1 MTLGIGGVEN
11 TNANGGEMHRVVAAF
26 VGSAVFLS
34 TLVGAQVGLSAT
46 ENNVETVIPAR
57 QSVQIPKSVY
67 RIKTKDKV
75 AFITIDDGIYKTEN
89 SLAYVKAN
97 KLPVTAFLSSWT
109 IKDSKKYFNEFTQW
123 GSVQNHSATHAS
135 FAKKSTDLDH
145 EICYVQKR
153 YAKKYNWH
161 PWMLRPPYGA
171 GQDSQAVRRMGEKC
185 GIQQIVMW
193 DASISNGKISYA
205 DSKLRPGSIV
215 LMHFSKNLKKDLKL
229 AVKKIREAGLEPA
242 NLDDYLPRINNVPA
256 MLSVRSSVR
265 PSVRAG
271 LTQPAR

>member
-1 MTLGIGGVEN
+1 MGIAVD
-11 TNANGGEMHRVVAAF
+11 TDGGEMRRVVVACAASILIF
-26 VGSAVFLS
+26 STSLGTQVGSW
-34 TLVGAQVGLSAT
+34 AT
-46 ENNVETVIPAR
+46 EKSVETVVPAR
-57 QSVQIPKSVY
+57 EVVQIPKSVY

-109 IKDSKKYFNEFTQW
+109 IKSSKKYFNEFTQW

-135 FAKKSTDLDH
+135 FAKKSTDLEH

-153 YAKKYNWH
+153 FAKKYDWR

-171 GQDSQAVRRMGEKC
+171 GQDSQAVRKMGEKC

-193 DASISNGKISYA
+193 DASVGNGKIRYA
-205 DSKLRPGSIV
+205 NSKLRPGSII
-215 LMHFSKNLKKDLKL
+215 LMHFSKSLKKDLEL

-256 MLSVRSSVR
+256 MLSVR
-265 PSVRAG
+265 AG

>member
-1 MTLGIGGVEN
+1 MRR
-11 TNANGGEMHRVVAAF
+11 AVAAF
-26 VGSAVFLS
+26 AGSILIFSTGLGTQVGS
-34 TLVGAQVGLSAT
+34 SAT
-46 ENNVETVIPAR
+46 ENSVETVVPTR
-57 QSVQIPKSVY
+57 ESVKIPKSVY

-89 SLAYVKAN
+89 ALAYVKAN

-109 IKDSKKYFNEFTQW
+109 IKGSKKYFNEFTQW

-153 YAKKYNWH
+153 YAKKYDWH

-171 GQDSQAVRRMGEKC
+171 GQDSQAVRNMGQKC

-193 DASISNGKISYA
+193 DASVGNGRISYA
-205 DSKLRPGSIV
+205 NSKLQPGSII

-229 AVKKIREAGLEPA
+229 AVKKIRAAGLEPA

-256 MLSVRSSVR
+256 MLSVRLSARLSA
-265 PSVRAG
+265 RAG

>member
-1 MTLGIGGVEN
+1 MR
-11 TNANGGEMHRVVAAF
+11 RVFAAF
-26 VGSAVFLS
+26 AASTVILS
-34 TLVGAQVGLSAT
+34 TIVGAQVGSSAT
-46 ENNVETVIPAR
+46 ENKVETVVPAR

-109 IKDSKKYFNEFTQW
+109 IKNSEEYFNQFTQW

-153 YAKKYNWH
+153 YAKQYDWR

-171 GQDSQAVRRMGEKC
+171 GQDSQAVRKMGEKC

-193 DASISNGKISYA
+193 DVSVGNGKISYA
-205 DSKLRPGSIV
+205 NSKLRPGSIV
-215 LMHFSKNLKKDLKL
+215 LLHFTKSLKRDLKL

-242 NLDDYLPRINNVPA
+242 NLDDYLPRINNAPA
-256 MLSVRSSVR
+256 MLSVRL
-265 PSVRAG
+265 SVRAG

>member
-1 MTLGIGGVEN
+1 VKYFAIEK
-11 TNANGGEMHRVVAAF
+11 GGEMRRGIAAF
-26 VGSAVFLS
+26 TGGILLFASLLGVQMGSH
-34 TLVGAQVGLSAT
+34 AT
-46 ENNVETVIPAR
+46 ENNVETVVPAR
-57 QSVQIPKSVY
+57 QNVQIPKSVY

-97 KLPVTAFLSSWT
+97 KLPITAFLSAWT
-109 IKDSKKYFNEFTQW
+109 IKNSMEYFNEFTQW

-135 FAKKSTDLDH
+135 FAKKSTDLNH

-153 YAKKYNWH
+153 FGKQYDWY

-171 GQDSQAVRRMGEKC
+171 GQDSQAVRKMGEKC

-193 DASISNGKISYA
+193 DASVGNGKISYA

-215 LMHFSKNLKKDLKL
+215 LMHFSKSLKKDLKL

-242 NLDDYLPRINNVPA
+242 NLDDYLPRVNNVPT
-256 MLSVRSSVR
+256 MLSS
-265 PSVRAG
+265 PKFSVRAG

>member
-1 MTLGIGGVEN
+1 MRR
-11 TNANGGEMHRVVAAF
+11 AVAAL
-26 VGSAVFLS
+26 VGSAVIIS
-34 TLVGAQVGLSAT
+34 TIVGAQVGSSAT
-46 ENNVETVIPAR
+46 ENVVDTLVPAR
-57 QSVQIPKSVY
+57 ESVKIPKSVY

-135 FAKKSTDLDH
+135 FAKRSTDLDH

-153 YAKKYNWH
+153 FAKKYDWR

-171 GQDSQAVRRMGEKC
+171 AQGSQAVRNMGERC

-193 DASISNGKISYA
+193 DASVGNGRISYA
-205 DSKLRPGSIV
+205 NSKLQPGSII
-215 LMHFSKNLKKDLKL
+215 LMHFTKRLKKDLEL

-256 MLSVRSSVR
+256 VLSVRL
-265 PSVRAG
+265 SVRAG

>member
-1 MTLGIGGVEN
+1 VGIAVN
-11 TNANGGEMHRVVAAF
+11 PDGGEMRWAVAAF
-26 VGSAVFLS
+26 AGIILIFSISF
-34 TLVGAQVGLSAT
+34 GAQVGTRAVEKS
-46 ENNVETVIPAR
+46 VETVVPAR
-57 QSVQIPKSVY
+57 EKVQIPKSVY

-75 AFITIDDGIYKTEN
+75 AFITIDDGIFKTEN

-109 IKDSKKYFNEFTQW
+109 IKSSAKYFTEFTQW

-135 FAKKSTDLDH
+135 FAKKSTDLKH

-153 YAKKYNWH
+153 FAKKYDWR
-161 PWMLRPPYGA
+161 PWMLRPPSGA
-171 GQDSQAVRRMGEKC
+171 AQDSQAVREMGEKC

-193 DASISNGKISYA
+193 DALIDNGKIRYA
-205 DSKLRPGSIV
+205 DVKLRPGSII
-215 LMHFSKNLKKDLKL
+215 LLHFTKDLNRNLIL

-242 NLDDYLPRINNVPA
+242 NLDDYLPRITKAPA
-256 MLSVRSSVR
+256 MFND
-265 PSVRAG
+265 RAG

>member
-1 MTLGIGGVEN
+1 MRR
-11 TNANGGEMHRVVAAF
+11 AVAALA
-26 VGSAVFLS
+26 GSILIFS
-34 TLVGAQVGLSAT
+34 TGFGAQVGSSAT
-46 ENNVETVIPAR
+46 EKSVETVVPAR
-57 QSVQIPKSVY
+57 EKVQIPKSVY

-97 KLPVTAFLSSWT
+97 KLPITAFLSSWT
-109 IKDSKKYFNEFTQW
+109 IKDSQKYFDEFTQW

-135 FAKKSTDLDH
+135 FAKKSTDLNH

-153 YAKKYNWH
+153 FAKKYDWR

-171 GQDSQAVRRMGEKC
+171 AQDSQAVRNMGEKC

-193 DASISNGKISYA
+193 DASIGNGRIHYA
-205 DSKLRPGSIV
+205 DSKLRPGSII
-215 LMHFSKNLKKDLKL
+215 LMHFTKDLKKNLEL
-229 AVKKIREAGLEPA
+229 AVRKIREAGLEPA
-242 NLDDYLPRINNVPA
+242 NLDDYLPRISSAPA
-256 MLSVRSSVR
+256 ML
-265 PSVRAG
+265 SVRAG

>member
-1 MTLGIGGVEN
+1 MRRIF
-11 TNANGGEMHRVVAAF
+11 AAF
-26 VGSAVFLS
+26 VGSALIFSAVA
-34 TLVGAQVGLSAT
+34 GAQVSSTASENKAT
-46 ENNVETVIPAR
+46 TAVPSRDTPKIP
-57 QSVQIPKSVY
+57 QSVF

-75 AFITIDDGIYKTEN
+75 AFITIDDGVYKPEN
-89 SLAYVKAN
+89 ALAYVQAN

-109 IKDSKKYFNEFTQW
+109 IKDSKKYFNDFTQW

-135 FAKKSTDLDH
+135 FAKKSTDLNH

-153 YAKKYNWH
+153 FGKKYDWF

-171 GQDSQAVRRMGEKC
+171 AQDSQAVRNVGEKC

-193 DASISNGKISYA
+193 DASIGNGNISYA
-205 DSKLRPGSIV
+205 DQKLRPGSII
-215 LMHFSKNLKKDLKL
+215 LMHFTTTLKKDLKL

-242 NLDDYLPRINNVPA
+242 NLDDYLPRKNNVPA
-256 MLSVRSSVR
+256 MLSL
-265 PSVRAG
+265 RAG

>member
-1 MTLGIGGVEN
+1 VVDTD
-11 TNANGGEMHRVVAAF
+11 GGEMRRVVAAF
-26 VGSAVFLS
+26 VASILIFS
-34 TLVGAQVGLSAT
+34 TSLVTQVGSRAT
-46 ENNVETVIPAR
+46 EKSVETVKPSR
-57 QSVQIPKSVY
+57 EVVQIPKSVY

-109 IKDSKKYFNEFTQW
+109 IKNSQKYFDEFTQW

-135 FAKKSTDLDH
+135 FAKKSTDLNH

-153 YAKKYNWH
+153 FAKKYDWR

-171 GQDSQAVRRMGEKC
+171 GQDSQAVRKMGEKC

-193 DASISNGKISYA
+193 DASVGNGKIRYA
-205 DSKLRPGSIV
+205 NSSLQPGSII

-229 AVKKIREAGLEPA
+229 AVKKIREAGLVPA
-242 NLDDYLPRINNVPA
+242 NLDDYLPRISNVPA
-256 MLSVRSSVR
+256 KPSDRVGLVQPVR
-265 PSVRAG
+265 
-271 LTQPAR
+271 